1 MESRVNYI
9 IVGIFMVLFTTALL
23 AFAFWLGKY
32 GDDSDYVYYKAYMTE
47 SVSGLSREASVKYRG
62 VDVGIVTEVKID
74 PENSEQVQLL
84 LKVRKDAP
92 IKKDMYVTLKFY
104 GLTGLAFI
112 ELSGGTKNAAL
123 FTHEEGKIPVIN
135 TAPSLY
141 QRLDESL
148 SGLAG
153 KLTHTLDSM
162 DALLKQQNIDNF
174 TDSLA
179 NIKAFSIQIN
189 SFQDEFRAVLKKGV
203 NMEEKIIVASEQF
216 AQASKGIKD
225 VAKILE
231 ESFKRG
237 DYDVKQISSKSLEK
251 FDDLMGSLKVLSGEI
266 EEAVISIKNSPS
278 DLLFKQ
284 TEKKLG
290 PGEHSQ

>member
-9 IVGIFMVLFTTALL
+9 IVGIFVVVFTTCLL
-23 AFAFWLGKY
+23 VFAFWLGKY

-92 IKKDMYVTLKFY
+92 IRKDMYVILKFY

-112 ELSGGTKNAAL
+112 EISGGTKHAAL

-174 TDSLA
+174 TDSLS
-179 NIKAFSIQIN
+179 NIKDFSIQIN
-189 SFQDEFRAVLKKGV
+189 SFQDEVRGLLKKGV
-203 NMEEKIIVASEQF
+203 KMEEKIITASEQF
-216 AQASKGIKD
+216 SQASTAIKD
-225 VAKILE
+225 VARTLE
-231 ESFKRG
+231 ESFNKG
-237 DYDVKQISSKSLEK
+237 DFNIKQISSSSLEK
-251 FDDLMGSLKVLSGEI
+251 FDDLMGRLIVLSGEI
-266 EEAVISIKNSPS
+266 EQAVISIKNSPS

-284 TEKKLG
+284 TQKKMG
-290 PGEHSQ
+290 PGERSQ